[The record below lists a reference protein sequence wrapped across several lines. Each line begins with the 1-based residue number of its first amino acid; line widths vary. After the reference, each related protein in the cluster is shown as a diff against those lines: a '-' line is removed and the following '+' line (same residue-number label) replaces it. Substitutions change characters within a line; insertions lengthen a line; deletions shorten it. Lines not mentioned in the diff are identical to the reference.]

1 MARNPLKHHIAE
13 DFIGQAGRHDQ
24 REIFAEP
31 AGDPG
36 LIGPGTVSWEIHS
49 DVAAIATAGTR
60 SIVMELLHPSVM
72 AGVGQQSNY
81 REQPY
86 RRARTTFGWVV
97 TTTFGNTE
105 AATKLIERVKTMHA
119 RVNGTRDDGVP
130 YRALDPELI
139 GWVHTCIPWGVMDAY
154 ERFNRPL
161 STAEK
166 DRYLKEQSVVGLMSG
181 AAEVP
186 TTAAELEAYVEEM
199 RPKLEV
205 TDRLREFIGFL
216 VDGPL
221 GALVPPGPLARPT
234 KRFQVASAMSLA
246 PRWAQEMVGL
256 DAPEL
261 AQRTLHRASMAT
273 YARALRWS
281 YGTPP
286 WRALADERMGLAP
299 AGAPTSPAVAA
310 PLGAT

>member
-1 MARNPLKHHIAE
+1 MTLFKHRIAD
-13 DFIGQAGRHDQ
+13 DFIRQAGRHDQ

-36 LIGPGTVSWEIHS
+36 LIGPGSVSWEIHS

-105 AATKLIERVKTMHA
+105 AAVALIERVKRMHS
-119 RVNGTRDDGVP
+119 RVNGTRDDGVS

-139 GWVHTCIPWGVMDAY
+139 GWVHTCIPWGVMDAF

-161 STAEK
+161 GVAEK
-166 DRYLKEQSVVGLMSG
+166 DRYLKEQSVIGLMSG
-181 AAEVP
+181 ADEVP
-186 TTAAELEAYVEEM
+186 TSVAELDAYVEAM

-205 TDRLREFIGFL
+205 TDQLREFLDFL

-234 KRFQVASAMSLA
+234 KRLQVASAMSLA

-261 AQRTLHRASMAT
+261 VQRAVQGTSMAT

-286 WRALADERMGLAP
+286 WRTLADERMGLAE
-299 AGAPTSPAVAA
+299 AGAPTASPVASA
-310 PLGAT
+310 A